1 MALTSGEMTAAD
13 IAAVV
18 GNRNNDGFGWGG
30 DGGLITILLILAL
43 FGNGGFGFGGGF
55 GGWGNGFGF
64 GNMYEF
70 PWLLTGQQGIN
81 NNTNAGF
88 RDSMLQ
94 DSITSVRDGIA
105 GLSTQLCGCC
115 SDTQMAIANLGA
127 NIEQG
132 ANARQIANMQS
143 DFALQNAINQG
154 FNGTQ
159 ASLANCCC
167 ENRLGI
173 ADLKYTV
180 ATENCADRTQSLM
193 NTRDIIESG
202 NRNSQA
208 ILDKLCQLE
217 LDGLKSDNANLRTQL
232 NLANLQ
238 ASQTAQTAELR
249 QSGATQLNQ
258 LVSELRSCPIPA
270 QPVYGSQPI
279 FTCNSNTGCGCGSM

>member
-1 MALTSGEMTAAD
+1 M
-13 IAAVV
+13 
-18 GNRNNDGFGWGG
+18 
-30 DGGLITILLILAL
+30 ITILLILAL
-43 FGNGGFGFGGGF
+43 FGGGFGGFG
-55 GGWGNGFGF
+55 GGWGNGFGY
-64 GNMYEF
+64 GGMYEF

-132 ANARQIANMQS
+132 ANARQIANMQTS
-143 DFALQNAINQG
+143 FGMQNAINQG
-154 FNGTQ
+154 FNGVQ
-159 ASLANCCC
+159 SSLANCCC

-173 ADLKYTV
+173 ADLKYTI
-180 ATENCADRTQSLM
+180 ATEECATRNAAAM
-193 NTRDIIESG
+193 NTRDIVESG

-217 LDGLKSDNANLRTQL
+217 LDGLKQDNANLRTQL
-232 NLANLQ
+232 NMANLA
-238 ASQTAQTAELR
+238 ASQNAQTAELR

-258 LVSELRSCPIPA
+258 LVSELRSCPIPS

-279 FTCNSNTGCGCGSM
+279 FSCGSQNTGCGCGSI